1 MTEKHIEEF
10 GVSVFGSA
18 RIESEA
24 PAYLQAFDLGVSLAK
39 ENIDLVTGG
48 GPGIMEA
55 AAKGHSSVGG
65 LSKTRGLTIELPFED
80 DGNGY
85 NQVVE
90 RFARFSRRLERFMS
104 LSRAVVVMD
113 GGVGTGLELF
123 FTWQLMQVQHIESMP
138 IILMG
143 EQWMYLRQWA
153 RRYMLGK
160 GYIDHSDIDMLYM
173 VRSNEQAMKVIQYA
187 RECYLE
193 GKVYRHDAFAHE

>member
-1 MTEKHIEEF
+1 MKEF

-18 RIESEA
+18 RIECDA
-24 PAYLQAFDLGVSLAK
+24 PAYLQAFDLGASLAQ

-55 AAKGHSSVGG
+55 AAKGHSSIESP
-65 LSKTRGLTIELPFED
+65 SKAWGLTIELPFED
-80 DGNGY
+80 DGNEY

-123 FTWQLMQVQHIESMP
+123 FTWQLMQVQHVGSMP

-143 EQWMYLRQWA
+143 KQWMHFKKWA
-153 RRYMLGK
+153 SHYMLAP
-160 GYIDHSDIDMLYM
+160 GYVGRSDVDMLY
-173 VRSNEQAMKVIQYA
+173 VVKNNEQAMQIIEYA
-187 RECYLE
+187 RKCYIE
-193 GKVYRHDAFAHE
+193 GTPYKQDFFSHE